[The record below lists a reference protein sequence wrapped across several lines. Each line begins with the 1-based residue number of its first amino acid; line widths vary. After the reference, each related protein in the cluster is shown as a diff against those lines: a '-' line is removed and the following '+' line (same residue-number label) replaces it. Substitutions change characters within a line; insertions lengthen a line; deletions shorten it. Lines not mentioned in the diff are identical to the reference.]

1 MKKFLFISDFDGTMT
16 SQDFFLQ
23 IMYRYQHDRVFSNSL
38 KSGFELLSDVFSNA
52 NLSEG
57 DLQKEI
63 EYIPLDPHFF
73 KTVDLVRDL
82 GGDFL
87 ILSAG
92 CKYYIERKLKSEGIF
107 GIDIISNDGFYEN
120 GGIKLL
126 RNVNDRFYSKKFGI
140 DKEKVVRYFKDK
152 YETIAYA
159 GDSSVDFDACRIC
172 DYRFSKGN
180 LDNILNIFSIDHYSF
195 KNFFDITNILKNK
208 FM

>member
-1 MKKFLFISDFDGTMT
+1 MKRFLFVSDFDGTMT

-23 IMYRYQHDRVFSNSL
+23 IMYRYEHDRAFSNNF
-38 KSGFELLSDVFSNA
+38 KSGFDLLSDVFSNI
-52 NLSEG
+52 NLSES

-63 EYIPLDPHFF
+63 EYIPLDPYFLE
-73 KTVDLVRDL
+73 TVNLVRDF

-107 GIDIISNDGFYEN
+107 DTDIIANDGFYEN
-120 GGIKLL
+120 GGLKLL
-126 RNVNDRFYSKKFGI
+126 RNVSDRFYSEKFGI
-140 DKEKVVRYFKDK
+140 DKEKVVRYFRDK
-152 YETIAYA
+152 YKIIAYA
-159 GDSSVDFDACRIC
+159 GDSFVDFDACRIC
-172 DYRFSKGN
+172 DFKFSKGK

-195 KNFFDITNILKNK
+195 KNFSDITNILKEK